1 MVQNKLK
8 IRWIAVIALALVGI
22 LFLAPYGVSAQEVGA
37 GLQELQQTSG
47 LGNSSFITIVGKIIR
62 VVLSIL
68 GVITL
73 GVVIFGGFLWMTSS
87 GSEENLD
94 KAKKT
99 IANGV
104 IGLAITLSAFAIT
117 QFVMSSLSNAT
128 GTQTGFNTTNNA
140 EDLGNIDSGF
150 IGGGGASSYGGGLQ
164 VKSISPKGAQTFANL
179 KVAVIFTGI
188 IDESTVAANFKVTSG
203 DDAIPGTVAIKG
215 DTITF
220 TPSTACAAPN
230 ESKKCFGAGK
240 TYTISVT
247 GGKGGIVSAT
257 TKKPLNCSGTSC
269 SASFVAGDKVDVK
282 APVISNVD
290 PKNNDKIP
298 TDQIIPIQALLSD
311 DNAISFGRV
320 AINDVVLESVP
331 AANLLQE
338 FVLQSKKFTTKG
350 DVANKIYKITLSAED
365 VAGNAVSVDY
375 NVQTSPQHCFN
386 KKIDGDEADID
397 CSAPGGA
404 CGLCTNVACKKDID
418 CAGGAKC
425 DALKNSC
432 VALPAIKSV
441 QPQDGAPGTFVTLG
455 GQGFGTQ
462 FGEVVFLGNP
472 NDPADDAVANL
483 ACEGSWSDTQVVI
496 QVPEEAVS
504 GPIQLKNA
512 AGSEDETDD
521 ADGLKLTTFAI
532 NDVQRPGLCS
542 ISPTAGLPGKT
553 KVTLAGNDFLSDSAL
568 ERKLFIG
575 GYLIDKA
582 EWSVAGK
589 NTVTGDIPPFEPA
602 KVYVQVTIKSIA
614 SNPLELI
621 VEDPNIGVPAATISA
636 LELGKGPVGQYVTI
650 KGSGF
655 GTTPNKVYFVVVDAA
670 GKLTSDQT
678 PADINFPQQ
687 CAKTFWKD
695 NQVIVKVPN
704 IPVGTYAVV
713 VQPFG
718 KSKQSSYKLYTVTNE
733 KLGPQVCALVSDAGP
748 ADGVIKVTMYGEN
761 FGKDAGAVIFNDK
774 YVSKPVSGGL
784 GWSQNAATVTVPT
797 GVVTGSVKVVQA
809 QQAIAGDTCAKAAA
823 TCSNPMQYTV
833 LDCRAVKNSCQAG
846 TMCCGDGSCQK
857 DCAAPQSAKPVKG
870 VFAWC
875 FSTGDSCDVVQP
887 PRVVEECG
895 ANIIPSP
902 SPATLWPSTAQAGAC
917 GNSMLVVKFT
927 QPVDPQSVVI
937 NNGSKS
943 SVLVEECTNADDVSC
958 VEVDDQPIELSGLQ
972 VKNKVDEK
980 NAGFIA
986 VPKNLKPSTRYKV
999 TLSNSITGFDSG
1011 LPLSAP
1017 EKAKSGNDCKP
1028 SGDGVYCYIF
1038 KTSDKQGQCDVDS
1051 VGVAPSSYNAGSLG
1065 MIMDPLSVRSEYMLW
1080 APIPVP
1086 ADKCQVLDPSGYA
1099 WSWSPAK
1106 KLDTDFDFVESGN
1119 SLATFSTF
1127 IAKSPTAGKAPATVT
1142 VKELRSGKTGTGKI
1156 SVDLGVPVIVE
1167 ECSIN
1172 GPRSPSPSSQWGG
1185 DVCAEATVVVEFNQ
1199 PVVNKSATGSDGS
1212 LALKVWECNGT
1223 VAGKECDS
1231 VVKPDIVTGSV
1242 SYKFEGNRYVY
1253 GFQPTN
1259 TLAKNTNYLV
1269 EIPTTTK
1276 GVGEFG
1282 KQMAQKQ
1289 GCRAGV
1295 AYCYTFKTAAN
1306 DDSCKLTTVE
1316 VSPFSWKA
1324 VEYGVQQMYS
1334 ADGDLV
1340 DQIWHSQ
1347 GYGKNQC
1354 VWLKNKFNWSWYT
1367 DKDHQG
1373 FAAINPAPA
1382 EEGVALSLAG
1392 KYWSASPDQN
1402 VAAYKETKIGDPVQ
1416 IIAAADGIEGKSF
1429 MDIAFPTPTILSYQP
1444 SACGGTGVC
1453 SASAP
1458 SVEFSV
1464 MMNVASLSEH
1474 AYLFEC
1480 PAEKDDKNDCLF
1492 TSANIAGSQKLSASA
1507 VPPAVNAV
1515 NKKMVYV
1522 LSPGQKLKTNTRYRV
1537 VITEGVKSTAE
1548 KMFVGFNYPKE
1559 KSTYFSW
1566 TFSVT
1571 KDQCAAKTV
1580 KINPVNAV
1588 AQAEGEKRLFIAS
1601 AYSEADSCY
1610 PEGQLLDPTKQ
1621 YWAWGTSDPK
1631 VVRFDTATSTNKQSF
1646 VMEGKGVVDQK
1657 DSSQLAVVGASTGN
1671 ATGSATW
1678 KLQCSSP
1685 PTACPQGTWAGADHC
1700 CHLPPK
1706 VSETYPKGN
1715 ESGICRNTLMT
1726 FDVTDWVSVDSVST
1740 SSVRVGFAT
1749 NNRDEC
1755 PTGTIEDDYCFDE
1768 VGYSL
1773 STTNVTAK
1781 DGKRTARVTVNLN
1794 EILPANKKVLLK
1806 IRAVGGDNPKLVGLK
1821 STMQVPVVGAEVVFT
1836 TGDNFCQLTDVAV
1849 FPSETTFTK
1858 LTDSQTMYSYG
1869 LSQQGRDL
1877 VPISSIPK
1885 VYSWSW
1891 NWFSNNQ
1898 KIAKYKGASEAT
1910 TTPDIIPGGFNGQTT
1925 VAALAVIKEDT
1936 IMRPATIGATVAGS
1950 ANVDAALCELPWFP
1964 QNEPVLNDII
1974 EKHHFDFWYCR
1985 VSGKSVLPKL
1995 IAVKDS
2001 LSEIG
2006 KDNFTT
2012 LDSFRLLNQESGGA
2026 IGIRVEK
2033 NLKQYSPLEW
2043 FYQKQFKGEP
2053 EAITI
2058 DGFNAVRSGNTVY
2071 IGFGNAAGS
2080 AQYTNI
2086 LVVSL
2091 AEPAS
2096 AEMQNIFNQLIDGMQ
2111 FVRNVKDV
2119 GLCFAGSAP
2128 QNKMCTKNSDC
2139 NVAKSETCNV
2149 EQAKFRRDMIRIVDS
2164 SVMTRAIK
2172 NAKAIAN
2179 SYPIIAKDSF
2189 IAGITS
2195 SRWPSWS
2202 SFMNQLGIVTLVDPI
2217 NEYAACAGD
2226 ADPATCWSVKAKKYQ
2241 CGVSS
2246 SVYHYRT
2253 VESGKDYQ
2261 LGIPLE
2267 QTPGQQNLWQG
2278 EWASTV
2284 KTKLD
2289 NNFCI
2294 DKPLVGAAVC
2304 GDGAIGVGEQCDPA
2318 GSNVSGEDLK
2328 LCSAY
2333 GKFVGKCSATCQIEQ
2348 KQCVNLCGDGI
2359 VQAGVEA
2366 CDDGAKYNGQYN
2378 HCGLNCQF
2386 DNKLGSCGNGVVEKN
2401 EVCDVGTAQGRVFL
2415 LARYNNG
2422 KFLNQGIRCV
2432 NSASGY
2438 ELVEFDPATKTFI
2451 APKQSFVP
2459 TPGELD
2465 ICKSNDA
2472 IGMCEKYQ
2480 MLSCDSIVNCPTD
2493 SKCVK
2498 PVVGTKY
2505 SKDQANSCNWNCK
2518 SLGSYCGDK
2527 VVNAADGEQCDGNT
2541 RGNQCTN
2548 FCTADCKWKT
2558 TVVGSSN
2565 TPVCEKDPDVVAG
2578 PMSGC
2583 GDGVVNPSSGEE
2595 CDLGLDTPNCDP
2607 TKTSCKVGGQNGV
2620 ACVPG
2625 YGQNNSCQYCTTS
2638 CKKGYVSGGFCGD
2651 GVVGGP
2657 EECDKVSFG
2666 QVCDPKAFDYHTLE
2680 CAQSCTVK
2688 KDVGSCQSCAINTT
2702 KFTAANKSQPEAL
2715 KSNANLIDPTLGWLP
2730 GYTGVNVAVYRGSS
2744 VTKTGKEEYEWAA
2757 SPYPANSNVFAV
2769 IGNSVTSNALPVKS
2783 FGQIAFD
2790 AKDACFKDGRR
2801 YVLEFVNSAE
2811 DGMNAYES
2819 DKIGKG
2825 FGAFQYGVV
2834 NKSFLTADAL
2844 QNAGTINVLPQG
2856 DEGDYRIV
2864 MRGTPNQPLSLKMS
2878 NKKGQINSVFDAANP
2893 SGYVVGITK
2902 IGLLGTCK
2910 TGNQSIKSVSTDF
2923 DLRIAYSGCISSPPY
2938 AEADWVSATIGA
2950 DKNFIEETSRHILTI
2965 KKHNGSFYD
2974 GVYEISVTNWESAPL
2989 DKTNTIVV
2997 YKNVGGLWVKFYEI
3011 APPTNPGTT
3020 WNAFTFVG
3028 NGAIKPG
3035 DYTKYNELDL
3045 GNVTTDKITVPS
3057 KNPGTNFVP

>member
-8 IRWIAVIALALVGI
+8 IHWIAAIAIALVGI
-22 LFLAPYGVSAQEVGA
+22 LFLAPHGVSAQEVGA

-47 LGNSSFITIVGKIIR
+47 LGDSSFASIVGRIIR

-68 GVITL
+68 GIITL
-73 GVVIFGGFLWMTSS
+73 GVVIFGGFLWMTAG
-87 GSEENLD
+87 GSEETVD

-104 IGLAITLSAFAIT
+104 IGLTITLSAFAIT

-128 GTQTGFNTTNNA
+128 GTKTGFNTSNV
-140 EDLGNIDSGF
+140 EDLGNVDSGF
-150 IGGGGASSYGGGLQ
+150 IGGGGATSYSGGLQ
-164 VKSISPKGAQTFANL
+164 VKSISPKGAQAFGNL

-188 IDESTVAANFKVTSG
+188 IDESTVSGNFKVTSG
-203 DDAIPGTVAIKG
+203 DAAVPGTVAIKG

-220 TPSTACAAPN
+220 TPSAACAAPN

-257 TKKPLNCSGTSC
+257 TKKSLNCAGTSC
-269 SASFVAGDKVDVK
+269 SASFVAGDKVDAK

-320 AINDVVLESVP
+320 AINGVVLESIP

-338 FVLQSKKFTTKG
+338 FVLQTKKFTTKG
-350 DVANKIYKITLSAED
+350 DAANKIYKITLSAED
-365 VAGNAVSVDY
+365 IAGNTTSVDY
-375 NVQTSPQHCFN
+375 NVQTAPQHCFN

-397 CSAPGGA
+397 CSAPGGV

-425 DALKNSC
+425 DTIKNSC

-472 NDPADDAVANL
+472 NDPKDDVVAGL
-483 ACEGSWSDTQVVI
+483 ACEGSWSDTQVVVE
-496 QVPEEAVS
+496 VPQNAVS
-504 GPIQLKNA
+504 GPVQLKNA

-521 ADGLKLTTFAI
+521 ADGLKMATFVI
-532 NDVQRPGLCS
+532 NDVERPGLCS
-542 ISPTAGLPGKT
+542 ISPSSGLPGKT

-582 EWSVAGK
+582 EWGASGK
-589 NTVTGDIPPFEPA
+589 NTVTGVIPPFEPA
-602 KVYVQVTIKSIA
+602 KVGVQVTIKSIA

-695 NQVIVKVPN
+695 NQIIAKVPN

-718 KSKQSSYKLYTVTNE
+718 KSKQSSYKMYTVTNE

-774 YVSKPVSGGL
+774 FVSKPVSGGL
-784 GWSQNAATVTVPT
+784 GWSQNAATVVVPAGTVS
-797 GVVTGSVKVVQA
+797 GSVKIVQA
-809 QQAIAGDTCAKAAA
+809 QAVIAGDTCIKAAA

-833 LDCRAVKNSCQAG
+833 LDCRAVKNSCGAG

-895 ANIIPSP
+895 TNIIPSP
-902 SPATLWPSTAQAGAC
+902 SPAALWPSTAQGGAC
-917 GNSMLVVKFT
+917 GNSMVVVKFT
-927 QPVDPQSVVI
+927 QPIDPQSVTI
-937 NNGSKS
+937 NYGSKS
-943 SVLVEECTNADDVSC
+943 SVLVEECVGKDDISC
-958 VEVDDQPIELSGLQ
+958 TDVADQPVELTGLQ
-972 VKNKVDEK
+972 IKNKIDEK

-1017 EKAKSGNDCKP
+1017 EKAKSGNDCKS
-1028 SGDGVYCYIF
+1028 SGSGVYCYIF
-1038 KTSDKQGQCDVDS
+1038 KTSEKQGQCDIDS
-1051 VGVAPSSYNAGSLG
+1051 VSVAPSTYNAATLG
-1065 MIMDPLSVRSEYMLW
+1065 MIMDPLSVRSEYMVW
-1080 APIPVP
+1080 SPIPVP
-1086 ADKCQVLDPSGYA
+1086 ADKCQALDPSGYA

-1106 KLDTDFDFVESGN
+1106 KLETDFDFVESG
-1119 SLATFSTF
+1119 SPLSVFSTF
-1127 IAKSPTAGKAPATVT
+1127 IAKSPTAGKAPATVS
-1142 VKELRSGKTGTGKI
+1142 VKEVRTGKTGTGKI
-1156 SVDLGVPVIVE
+1156 SVDLGVPLIVE

-1199 PVVNKSATGSDGS
+1199 PVVNKGAAGADGS

-1223 VAGKECDS
+1223 VAGKECES
-1231 VVKPDIVTGSV
+1231 LVKPDVVTGSV
-1242 SYKFEGNRYVY
+1242 SYKFDGNRYVY
-1253 GFQPTN
+1253 GFQPAN

-1289 GCRAGV
+1289 GCRTGV

-1334 ADGDLV
+1334 MDGDLV

-1354 VWLKNKFNWSWYT
+1354 VWLKNKFNWSWYV
-1367 DKDHQG
+1367 DKEHQG
-1373 FAAINPAPA
+1373 YAAINPAPA
-1382 EEGVALSLAG
+1382 EGGVALSLAG
-1392 KYWSASPDQN
+1392 KYWSSSPDQN
-1402 VAAYKETKIGDPVQ
+1402 VAAYKETKAGDSVQ

-1429 MDIAFPTPTILSYQP
+1429 MEIVFPTPTILSYQP

-1453 SASAP
+1453 STTAP

-1464 MMNVASLSEH
+1464 SMNTASLSEH

-1480 PAEKDDKNDCLF
+1480 PAEKDDKNDCQF

-1507 VPPAVNAV
+1507 LPPATAAV
-1515 NKKMVYV
+1515 NKKMIYA
-1522 LSPGQKLKTNTRYRV
+1522 LSPAQKLKVNTKYRV

-1580 KINPVNAV
+1580 KINPVNAI
-1588 AQAEGEKRLFIAS
+1588 AQAEGEKRLFVAS

-1610 PEGQLLDPTKQ
+1610 PEGQLLDPTKL

-1646 VMEGKGVVDQK
+1646 VMEGKGVVDPD
-1657 DSSQLAVVGASTGN
+1657 DSTQSAVVGASTGN
-1671 ATGSATW
+1671 ATGNATW

-1685 PTACPQGTWAGADHC
+1685 PTACPMGTWAGSDFC

-1706 VSETYPKGN
+1706 VGVTYPVGN
-1715 ESGICRNTLMT
+1715 EVGICRNTLMT
-1726 FDVTDWVSVDSVST
+1726 ADINDWVLADSVST
-1740 SSVRVGFAT
+1740 SSVRLGFAT
-1749 NNRDEC
+1749 TNHNEC
-1755 PTGTIEDDYCFDE
+1755 PNGDIEGDYCFGE
-1768 VGYSL
+1768 VDYTISVV
-1773 STTNVTAK
+1773 NVASKTPEK
-1781 DGKRTARVTVNLN
+1781 TSRIIINLQ
-1794 EILPANKKVLLK
+1794 EILPANKKIILK
-1806 IRAVGGDNPKLVGLK
+1806 IRASESEISKVIGVKSMLK
-1821 STMQVPVVGAEVVFT
+1821 VPVIGKDIVFS
-1836 TGDNFCQLTDVAV
+1836 TGENFCALTDVKV
-1849 FPSETTFTK
+1849 FPEDTIFTK
-1858 LTDSQTMYSYG
+1858 LADTQQMYSYG
-1869 LSQQGRDL
+1869 LSKQGAAL
-1877 VPISSIPK
+1877 VPISAIPK
-1885 VYSWSW
+1885 AYNWSW
-1891 NWFSNNQ
+1891 NWFSNNL
-1898 KIAKYKGASEAT
+1898 KVVKYKGASEAT
-1910 TTPDIIPGGFNGQTT
+1910 TKPEIVPGGFNGQTT
-1925 VAALAVIKEDT
+1925 VSALAIITEDT
-1936 IMRPATIGATVAGS
+1936 ITKPSTIGATVAGS
-1950 ANVDAALCELPWFP
+1950 ANVEASLCELPWFTK
-1964 QNEPVLNDII
+1964 NESVLESITD
-1974 EKHHFDFWYCR
+1974 KHHFDFWYCR
-1985 VSGKSVLPKL
+1985 VAGKSILPKL
-1995 IAVKDS
+1995 VAVKDS
-2001 LSEIG
+2001 LSDINN

-2026 IGIRVEK
+2026 IGFRVEK

-2053 EAITI
+2053 EAVTV

-2071 IGFGNAAGS
+2071 IGFGNVAGS

-2091 AEPAS
+2091 SEPAS

-2119 GLCFAGSAP
+2119 GLCYAGSTP
-2128 QNKMCTKNSDC
+2128 QNQMCTKNSDC
-2139 NVAKSETCNV
+2139 NTAKNEVCNV
-2149 EQAKFRRDMIRIVDS
+2149 EQAKFRRDMIRVVDS
-2164 SVMTRAIK
+2164 SVMTRAIN
-2172 NAKAIAN
+2172 NAKATAN

-2189 IAGITS
+2189 IPGITS

-2217 NEYAACAGD
+2217 NEYSACAPD
-2226 ADPATCWSVKAKKYQ
+2226 ADLATCWSVKAKKYQ

-2246 SVYHYRT
+2246 SVYHFRT
-2253 VESGKDYQ
+2253 VDSGKDYQ

-2267 QTPGQQNLWQG
+2267 QSAGQQNLWEG
-2278 EWASTV
+2278 DWKAVV
-2284 KTKLD
+2284 KNKLD
-2289 NNFCI
+2289 NNFCV

-2318 GSNVSGEDLK
+2318 GSNVSGDDAK
-2328 LCSAY
+2328 LCTTY

-2359 VQAGVEA
+2359 KQPNVEE
-2366 CDDGAKYNGQYN
+2366 CDDGAKYNGTYN
-2378 HCGLNCQF
+2378 HCGLDCKI
-2386 DNKLGSCGNGVVEKN
+2386 DNKLGSCGNGVKENN

-2422 KFLNQGIRCV
+2422 KFLNQGIRCI

-2438 ELVEFDPATKTFI
+2438 ETVEFDPITKTFI
-2451 APKQSFVP
+2451 APKQSFTP
-2459 TPGELD
+2459 TSGELE
-2465 ICKSNDA
+2465 ICKSTSV

-2480 MLSCDSIVNCPTD
+2480 TLSCESIVNCPSD

-2548 FCTADCKWKT
+2548 FCTNECKWLKPP
-2558 TVVGSSN
+2558 VNNV
-2565 TPVCEKDPDVVAG
+2565 PVCDADPDVVAG

-2583 GDGVVNPSSGEE
+2583 GDGVVTPSSGEE
-2595 CDLGLDTPNCDP
+2595 CDLGLDVPNCDP

-2620 ACVPG
+2620 ACIPG
-2625 YGQNNSCQYCTTS
+2625 YGQNNSCQFCTAS

-2651 GVVGGP
+2651 GAIGGP
-2657 EECDKVSFG
+2657 EECDVKVSFD
-2666 QVCDPKAFDYHTLE
+2666 QACNPESFDYHTLE
-2680 CAQSCTVK
+2680 CAQSCTIK
-2688 KDVGSCQSCAINTT
+2688 KGVGSCQSCAINSS
-2702 KFTAANKSQPEAL
+2702 KIAKDKPPTAVVAKVTLTDN
-2715 KSNANLIDPTLGWLP
+2715 TLGWVPGVVGVKAGMVRSVKNNFAPEFIKNFDNPNNYFHDIVGDMLSVEKKYQISLDPNLACTTASHYYTLQFFGSPSYDQSMMTVPEQEDFPYLGGAFEYMMATKNYASQSGFSTEDTINLKPVGNVGDYRVVLEAPYDAYPVLKLSNKTSSPNVLP
-2730 GYTGVNVAVYRGSS
+2730 SKGYAVSLISGMLGKCAATPKDNLDSYINNEARVRTSGCTIDAPYVGYDRAYKYKPTAAGSVTVETSVRHIFTIRKQSGKFYDAVYELMVSKLDAGDPAK
-2744 VTKTGKEEYEWAA
+2744 VTVY
-2757 SPYPANSNVFAV
+2757 
-2769 IGNSVTSNALPVKS
+2769 
-2783 FGQIAFD
+2783 
-2790 AKDACFKDGRR
+2790 
-2801 YVLEFVNSAE
+2801 EFVN
-2811 DGMNAYES
+2811 NAWNPVF
-2819 DKIGKG
+2819 IGELETELASRG
-2825 FGAFQYGVV
+2825 DTTQRW
-2834 NKSFLTADAL
+2834 
-2844 QNAGTINVLPQG
+2844 NV
-2856 DEGDYRIV
+2856 
-2864 MRGTPNQPLSLKMS
+2864 
-2878 NKKGQINSVFDAANP
+2878 
-2893 SGYVVGITK
+2893 
-2902 IGLLGTCK
+2902 
-2910 TGNQSIKSVSTDF
+2910 
-2923 DLRIAYSGCISSPPY
+2923 
-2938 AEADWVSATIGA
+2938 
-2950 DKNFIEETSRHILTI
+2950 
-2965 KKHNGSFYD
+2965 
-2974 GVYEISVTNWESAPL
+2974 
-2989 DKTNTIVV
+2989 
-2997 YKNVGGLWVKFYEI
+2997 
-3011 APPTNPGTT
+3011 
-3020 WNAFTFVG
+3020 FTFIGQGPIQPG
-3028 NGAIKPG
+3028 NLKA
-3035 DYTKYNELDL
+3035 YNNAATSNPTLEK
-3045 GNVTTDKITVPS
+3045 VKIPLNT
-3057 KNPGTNFVP
+3057 F